1 MKRGQN
7 LPPTVI
13 RKGRREGEREG
24 REGRRRDK
32 REERKRRRE
41 EDDSFGLFSL
51 IFKTLNIITLIK
63 KNFLKKKK
71 DNSSIISLDLTVYHG
86 RN

>member
-1 MKRGQN
+1 MKRGQS

-63 KNFLKKKK
+63 KNFFKEKE
-71 DNSSIISLDLTVYHG
+71 
-86 RN
+86 R

>member
-1 MKRGQN
+1 M
-7 LPPTVI
+7 I
-13 RKGRREGEREG
+13 RKGRRGEGEREG

-63 KNFLKKKK
+63 KIFFNLKKKK